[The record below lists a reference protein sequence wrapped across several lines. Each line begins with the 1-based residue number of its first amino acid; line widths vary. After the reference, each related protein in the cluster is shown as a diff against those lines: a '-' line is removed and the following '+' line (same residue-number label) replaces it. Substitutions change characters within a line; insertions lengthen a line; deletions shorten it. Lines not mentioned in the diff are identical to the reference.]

1 MIQVF
6 NRLETGDAF
15 TNVDVFLTALTS
27 QGVSNIIPPVR
38 DLMMNQTFK
47 IISPKFS
54 QFMTSNWT
62 DWLSMK
68 LVPLLPSVTAEIFL
82 NVTSYMN
89 CNNYPII
96 VNSLNSIGPA
106 LSSSTQAAIFNSIL
120 QHLTGLNGLS
130 CYVGGSFFVFLK
142 NTFLSSEFPDLSIF
156 LSLIPA
162 NRQKELVGSISP
174 EEITEFLNRPNTVKN
189 GSDLCTLLS
198 IYNQTIQYLQT
209 ADVDQWFNVNLAHYL
224 PYLSSPLISPAE
236 LTSASCLSYK
246 KLVSVLGN
254 NYNFSKT
261 DFTPADMYN
270 SIKAYLTSSSKNCY
284 SYFSLL
290 FYCNI
295 PRCYSSSDPNPNST
309 AWFTNY
315 IGPFI
320 TFLTINDLQS
330 FVPDTQIGVFAANP
344 DNLQLF
350 NTSVIAANVTVY
362 YVTQLYNQNPNFN
375 PLSLPGQLLCAAP
388 GFAFVTLGAKDS
400 ESILNTINSLCR
412 PINPEVTAVILANI
426 PTLTSTIIQSLGN
439 ESISLT
445 EGQISSAPSAV
456 INSSL
461 ATLSTV
467 TGWNQGQANAIVQS
481 ITNAGFKIS
490 SGAALET
497 LGTLIGGVSTATMSS
512 IPSSQLLTV
521 SQNPTFVN
529 NILTAPEVLQETF
542 VQKLVSLDPV
552 KAVVNVPDALA
563 TYIPAMTL
571 TSVNF
576 VNVSIIYNKLWNQN
590 QVTEHTHSAW
600 PCPTRVSHLFLVSL
614 PVSILQGITSTSL
627 RNYPVLKARQ
637 VVKACRPRPGR
648 SKVPLQESQLTSMYS
663 YVKDDTSMTF
673 SDFHPDMLLYYDYG
687 KVQNCTS
694 YFIFLGGADFS
705 IPSSILNRPR
715 ILFKNAQTCLGISG
729 FSLNKT
735 RVDILGNMT
744 CTLNSSYIQNSDPL
758 IIEKLKNCGDLTD
771 SQVSGIQ
778 TLLFSGNTNYGNP
791 STWNLQTLKQL
802 GPLPLYLNQDFWNK
816 FSFTEKKIFLPSF
829 MSALRAKNTP
839 ITKLQRLFTA
849 SKQNFRR
856 RRDTGCTAGYI
867 TDTTIAD
874 QSFIL
879 NYTSTQFD
887 LCLNVTVLIN
897 NLAAITQIVVDP
909 SMEMVIL
916 NKLNQAY
923 PSGLGDSVVQLLG
936 FTSRVA
942 NVSEINSWNITSLDT
957 LASLMNSVNGAWT
970 SDQSNA
976 VIMRYLSVAGNTLG
990 TAELN
995 AISSNLCSLN
1005 ISVRGNI
1012 TEDSL

>member
-1 MIQVF
+1 M
-6 NRLETGDAF
+6 
-15 TNVDVFLTALTS
+15 
-27 QGVSNIIPPVR
+27 
-38 DLMMNQTFK
+38 
-47 IISPKFS
+47 
-54 QFMTSNWT
+54 
-62 DWLSMK
+62 
-68 LVPLLPSVTAEIFL
+68 
-82 NVTSYMN
+82 SY
-89 CNNYPII
+89 
-96 VNSLNSIGPA
+96 L
-106 LSSSTQAAIFNSIL
+106 
-120 QHLTGLNGLS
+120 
-130 CYVGGSFFVFLK
+130 
-142 NTFLSSEFPDLSIF
+142 
-156 LSLIPA
+156 
-162 NRQKELVGSISP
+162 
-174 EEITEFLNRPNTVKN
+174 
-189 GSDLCTLLS
+189 
-198 IYNQTIQYLQT
+198 
-209 ADVDQWFNVNLAHYL
+209 
-224 PYLSSPLISPAE
+224 
-236 LTSASCLSYK
+236 
-246 KLVSVLGN
+246 
-254 NYNFSKT
+254 
-261 DFTPADMYN
+261 
-270 SIKAYLTSSSKNCY
+270 
-284 SYFSLL
+284 
-290 FYCNI
+290 
-295 PRCYSSSDPNPNST
+295 
-309 AWFTNY
+309 
-315 IGPFI
+315 
-320 TFLTINDLQS
+320 
-330 FVPDTQIGVFAANP
+330 
-344 DNLQLF
+344 
-350 NTSVIAANVTVY
+350 
-362 YVTQLYNQNPNFN
+362 
-375 PLSLPGQLLCAAP
+375 
-388 GFAFVTLGAKDS
+388 
-400 ESILNTINSLCR
+400 
-412 PINPEVTAVILANI
+412 
-426 PTLTSTIIQSLGN
+426 
-439 ESISLT
+439 
-445 EGQISSAPSAV
+445 
-456 INSSL
+456 
-461 ATLSTV
+461 
-467 TGWNQGQANAIVQS
+467 
-481 ITNAGFKIS
+481 
-490 SGAALET
+490 
-497 LGTLIGGVSTATMSS
+497 
-512 IPSSQLLTV
+512 
-521 SQNPTFVN
+521 
-529 NILTAPEVLQETF
+529 F
-542 VQKLVSLDPV
+542 VQLVSLDPV

-576 VNVSIIYNKLWNQN
+576 ANVSIIYNKLWNQN
-590 QVTEHTHSAW
+590 QVTEHIHSAW
-600 PCPTRVSHLFLVSL
+600 PCPTL
-614 PVSILQGITSTSL
+614 SILQGITNTSF

-705 IPSSILNRPR
+705 IPSSILNRPS

-816 FSFTEKKIFLPSF
+816 FSFSVLYTFYLFILSCTYIFCVCL
-829 MSALRAKNTP
+829 
-839 ITKLQRLFTA
+839 
-849 SKQNFRR
+849 
-856 RRDTGCTAGYI
+856 Y
-867 TDTTIAD
+867 TTIAD

-897 NLAAITQIVVDP
+897 NLAAITQIVLDP

-942 NVSEINSWNITSLDT
+942 NVSEINSWNITSLDK

-995 AISSNLCSLN
+995 AIGSNLCSLN

-1012 TEDSL
+1012 TEDSLRYGNALNLSPCSIDQKTALYNIANISFSSLRSNSTIYYLFIAPYLGNTHTHTHTHSYKMK